1 MILLRQKLYSKKSSV
16 YLSQPTQGYPDSFTM
31 IVYKDGKAVPK
42 DEVPGEINSYTN
54 RSKNKDFIQ
63 KPKDN
68 KWGHVKVKGKEMHI
82 LRYKDREKP
91 VEPGDPSRWVFHE
104 QISNKRPRDA
114 YRDFLRSEQQR
125 EMLGDVI
132 VTDPKFSNKEI
143 KDAIRKKIKRRNI
156 KRATIGGTALVAT
169 GIAAG
174 IRAAKKRKEKNK

>member
-1 MILLRQKLYSKKSSV
+1 MILLRQKLYSKKSSI
-16 YLSQPTQGYPDSFTM
+16 YLSQPTQGYPDSMNM

-42 DEVPGEINSYTN
+42 DEVIGEINSYNN
-54 RSKNKDFIQ
+54 RSNKDFAT

-68 KWGHVKVKGKEMHI
+68 KWGYVKVKGKETYI

-91 VEPGDPSRWVFHE
+91 VKPGDPSRWVFHE
-104 QISNKRPRDA
+104 QISNKRPRDT

-143 KDAIRKKIKRRNI
+143 KDAIRKKIKGRNI

-174 IRAAKKRKEKNK
+174 IGIKKKREKNK

>member
-1 MILLRQKLYSKKSSV
+1 MILLRQKLYSKKSSI
-16 YLSQPTQGYPDSFTM
+16 YLSQLTQGYPDSFTP

-42 DEVPGEINSYTN
+42 DEVIGEINSYYN
-54 RSKNKDFIQ
+54 RSKNKNLSI

-68 KWGHVKVKGKEMHI
+68 KWGHVKVRGKEMHI

-91 VEPGDPSRWVFHE
+91 RIPGDPSRWVFHE
-104 QISNKRPRDA
+104 QLSNKRPRDA

-143 KDAIRKKIKRRNI
+143 KNAIRKEIKRRNI

-174 IRAAKKRKEKNK
+174 IGIKKKREKNK